1 LDIVISKAFLERE
14 VNSSIAC
21 NPGAKSKKELRT
33 TLLEARL
40 HAALDEARNDALSR
54 RVLDVLTEYE
64 PASVGLYW
72 PLSGEFDIRASIEI
86 WLGADPAGNGKRRAS
101 LPVVK
106 GRAQPLEFHVWTPD
120 MAMQLGAHRI
130 HEPTSNE
137 AITPDLLF
145 VPCVGFDTDGYRLGY
160 GGGYYDRTLAAF
172 RAAGKVPVT
181 IGIAYEA
188 CRTESLQREAHD
200 IPLDA
205 VITETARYPQATPA

>member
-1 LDIVISKAFLERE
+1 M
-14 VNSSIAC
+14 NSSIAC

-40 HAALDEARNDALSR
+40 HAARDEIRNDALSR
-54 RVLDVLTEYE
+54 RVLDALTVFA

-72 PLSGEFDIRASIEI
+72 PLSGEFDLRAAVTL
-86 WLGADPAGNGKRRAS
+86 WLASDASRRAS
-101 LPVVK
+101 LPVIT
-106 GRAQPLEFHVWTPD
+106 GREQPLEFHVWTPD
-120 MAMQLGAHRI
+120 MPMQLGAHRI
-130 HEPTSNE
+130 HEPTSGE

-145 VPCVGFDTDGYRLGY
+145 VPCVGFDEARYRLGY

-181 IGIAYEA
+181 VGVAYEA
-188 CRTESLQREAHD
+188 CRTDALHREAHD

-205 VITETARYPQATPA
+205 VITDAAWYRGTANE